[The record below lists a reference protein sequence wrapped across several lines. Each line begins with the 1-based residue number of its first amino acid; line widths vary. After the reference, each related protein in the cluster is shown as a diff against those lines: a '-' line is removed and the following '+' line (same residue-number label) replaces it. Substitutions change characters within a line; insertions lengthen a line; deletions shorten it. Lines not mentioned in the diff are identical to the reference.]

1 MIFTSLEGFIIIKF
15 KKNKKFIK
23 KILTLEKNRV

>member
-1 MIFTSLEGFIIIKF
+1 MIFTSLEGFIIIKIE
-15 KKNKKFIK
+15 KNKKFIK